1 MAFGEEG
8 DRDAFGLLLKQ
19 KQSGPRWSLGTKGT
33 AASRLSRVKLEREW
47 GTGQG
52 HTWTLAEEKCPGRSG
67 FPWATWWGAVPQLPV
82 AGNAGPHPTA
92 VLAAPPTSKWRRQC
106 GALHPLLAQ
115 ALP

>member
-67 FPWATWWGAVPQLPV
+67 FPWATGGGGCPTV
-82 AGNAGPHPTA
+82 ASCGQCRTTPHCGPRSPAHF
-92 VLAAPPTSKWRRQC
+92 
-106 GALHPLLAQ
+106 
-115 ALP
+115 